1 MTMEKGRAGRARSNA
16 TTASVQ
22 AAALQLARELGPS
35 RVTIDG
41 IATTSGVAKTTIYRR
56 WPNAAAVIMDA
67 FLADIQPHIVYPRG
81 STPRETF
88 RNVLRDLAR
97 ALDPSRR
104 ELLRHLIGAAQSD
117 PELAREFWEKW
128 IGPRREE
135 GRNALK
141 MAGMSPQEE
150 AVMIDLL
157 FGAFYYRLLMPYA
170 EIDDA
175 YIDLVVRMVIPET
188 A

>member
-1 MTMEKGRAGRARSNA
+1 AIRSHRLQSITTWATPSSCSIYA
-16 TTASVQ
+16 TTPHHAITIMPHG
-22 AAALQLARELGPS
+22 ARTGKRS
-35 RVTIDG
+35 RR
-41 IATTSGVAKTTIYRR
+41 VAY
-56 WPNAAAVIMDA
+56 
-67 FLADIQPHIVYPRG
+67 
-81 STPRETF
+81 
-88 RNVLRDLAR
+88 
-97 ALDPSRR
+97 LDPSRR